1 MKPSVLALLSFLL
14 FTTVLFTVLFSAAAA
29 DSNLVIQ
36 TACAETKA
44 PDLCVSVIE
53 SDPRSVNGDV
63 KVFSII
69 VLDKAVSE
77 IDDLKERCPEAY
89 RNLVGDGD
97 GGEDAIEKLTTKHYS
112 PSVKYNINDVV
123 PCSNAEDFI
132 LTLLSISV
140 DVLKVIHN

>member
-1 MKPSVLALLSFLL
+1 MKPSVFALLSFLL
-14 FTTVLFTVLFSAAAA
+14 YTTVLFSAAAG
-29 DSNLVIQ
+29 DRNPVIQ

-97 GGEDAIEKLTTKHYS
+97 GGEDAIEKLTTKHHA
-112 PSVKYNINDVV
+112 PSVKYSMNDVV